1 MTFGNLWPLVLLPL
15 PLLWMGLRWRHT
27 ETRTGLVLKAM
38 MLAAV
43 ILALTEPLLPV
54 WETKVAVTIL
64 ADTSA
69 SVTDADLKRASEIVA
84 GIEARKGRHWT
95 RIIPFAR
102 NPRAPAAEEV
112 AGSIQLR
119 HTGGE
124 AGRATDLEGAI
135 RTAIGAAPP
144 GLAPRIVLISDGK
157 ENRGNA
163 LRAAW
168 QAARLGVPIDTY
180 VLPGRPRPELRL
192 ESVSMPSVAFSG
204 ERFPI
209 ELHVASPREVEATVS
224 VAAEGKELGETHVSL
239 RSGMNTVRITASVA
253 VAGAVELSGAVR
265 ASELGEVRFAQALT
279 LRKPRV
285 LFVSQDPPE
294 TEADLLE
301 VLAASQFEVKRAA
314 ELEDE
319 NLAGYQ
325 VVVLNNWDLEGI
337 APARKADIEDFVQQG
352 GGLLVIGGERN
363 VYVEQKGIEDAL
375 DRVLPAKLAP
385 PRSPEGTCV
394 VLIIDK
400 SSSME
405 GRKMELARLA
415 AIGVV
420 DNLRPIDLVGV
431 LIFDNSNQW
440 AVPIRRA
447 EDRPLIKRLIAG
459 ITPDG
464 GTQIAPALAEA
475 YRRILP
481 APATFK
487 HIVLLTDGISEEGDS
502 LSLAKEAALQ
512 RVTISTV
519 GLGQDVN
526 RAYLERVAALAK
538 GKSYFL
544 NDPSMLEQIL
554 LRDVMEHTGSTAVEK
569 PLRPIVAKDA
579 EILSG
584 VGMESAPPLKGYVR
598 FIAKPS
604 AETLL
609 LMERKDPL
617 LTRWQYGL
625 GRAAVFTSDA
635 KSRWAADWV
644 NWEGFDRF
652 WANVF
657 RDLLPRSQPGEATLR
672 FDRASGRLEITYRL
686 SRSMAEP
693 ARAPDIFAL
702 GPDGFRQPVP
712 IRKAAAGVYSGSIE
726 IGERKGLFRIRPVEE
741 TRAFPETGYYRQ
753 EEELND
759 YGSNPALLREIAN
772 YTGGRFEPR
781 VEEVFASD
789 GRAVASE
796 MSLWPGLLAVALLLN
811 LAELIH
817 RKRKGLR
824 EVFLRRAASE
834 GASAA

>member
-1 MTFGNLWPLVLLPL
+1 MSFRNLWPLLLLPL
-15 PLLWMGLRWRHT
+15 PLLWAGLRWRQT
-27 ETRTGLVLKAM
+27 ETKPGLVLKAM
-38 MLAAV
+38 MLMAV
-43 ILALTEPLLPV
+43 ILALAEPLLPV
-54 WETKVAVTIL
+54 WETKVGVMIL

-69 SVTDADLKRASEIVA
+69 SVSDADLKRASEIVA

-102 NPRAPAAEEV
+102 NARPVAAEEV
-112 AGSIQLR
+112 ASGIQLR
-119 HTGGE
+119 RTAGE
-124 AGRATDLEGAI
+124 AGRATDIEAAI
-135 RTAIGAAPP
+135 RTAIAAAPA
-144 GLAPRIVLISDGK
+144 GMAPRVVLISDGR
-157 ENRGNA
+157 ENRGHA

-168 QAARLGVPIDTY
+168 QAARLGVAIDTY
-180 VLPGRPRPELRL
+180 ALAGRPRPELRL
-192 ESVSMPSVAFSG
+192 ESVSMPSLVFSG

-209 ELHVASPREVEATVS
+209 DLHVASPREAEATIS
-224 VAAEGKELGETHVSL
+224 VAAEGKELGETRVSL

-253 VAGAVELSGAVR
+253 VSGAVELSGAVR
-265 ASELGEVRFAQALT
+265 APGMGEVSFAQALT

-285 LFVSQDPPE
+285 LFVSQDPPGSE
-294 TEADLLE
+294 QDLLA
-301 VLAASQFEVKRAA
+301 VLAASQFEVKSAA
-314 ELEDE
+314 DLDGE
-319 NLAGYQ
+319 NLDDYQ
-325 VVVLNNWDLEGI
+325 ALVLNNWDLEAV
-337 APARKADIEDFVQQG
+337 APAKKVDIEDFVQQG

-363 VYVEQKGIEDAL
+363 VYVEQKGVEDAL

-475 YRRILP
+475 YRRILH

-502 LSLAKEAALQ
+502 LSLAKEAAVQ

-538 GKSYFL
+538 GKSYIL

-554 LRDVMEHTGSTAVEK
+554 LRDVMEHTGSTVVEK

-604 AETLL
+604 AETIL
-609 LMERKDPL
+609 LMDRKDPL
-617 LTRWQYGL
+617 LARWQYGL
-625 GRAAVFTSDA
+625 GRAAVFASDA

-644 NWEGFDRF
+644 NWRGFDHF
-652 WANVF
+652 WTNVF
-657 RDLLPRSQPGEATLR
+657 RDLLPQSQPGEATLR
-672 FDRASGRLEITYRL
+672 FDRARGGLEVTYRL
-686 SRSMAEP
+686 SRSLA
-693 ARAPDIFAL
+693 APDRVPDIYAL
-702 GPDGFRQPVP
+702 GPDGFRQAVPV
-712 IRKAAAGVYSGSIE
+712 RRVAAGVYSGFLE
-726 IGERKGLFRIRPVEE
+726 LGERKGLFRIRPVEE
-741 TRAFPETGYYRQ
+741 TRAFPEVGYYRQ
-753 EEELND
+753 EEELRD
-759 YGSNPALLREIAN
+759 YGSNPDLLREIAN
-772 YTGGRFEPR
+772 HTGGRFEPR
-781 VEEVFASD
+781 IQDLFAND
-789 GRAVASE
+789 GRAVAAE
-796 MSLWPGLLAVALLLN
+796 LSLWPGLLAVAVLLN
-811 LAELIH
+811 LAELIY

-824 EVFLRRAASE
+824 EIFLRQPASE
-834 GASAA
+834 GASAS